1 MLVSVTR
8 FIKKDTASRPA
19 NIDNFAS
26 RVLVT
31 PQKRFKNPKETLY

>member
-1 MLVSVTR
+1 VLVSVTR
-8 FIKKDTASRPA
+8 FNEKDTASRPA
-19 NIDNFAS
+19 NKDNSAS